1 MNFLSSGLFKRF
13 ILAMAAL
20 ALLPSIFMGF
30 QLLRISRK
38 GMQDSVLE
46 LHTKLAEK
54 TAQGV
59 VQYVAALDDKLR
71 FTISALQRQD
81 ISWPVRQEFLRSLVE
96 SHTDIEEVS
105 VLLRDGRELLK
116 VYNPKLSGGTETAPP
131 DPEGYR
137 QFAKKKQRTI
147 WVDAAPGKVPRLQV
161 YYPLSPVTDIRIS
174 VALNKLA
181 QSIAEERIG
190 GSGFLTL
197 IRHNGE
203 PLLYPP
209 DLLLEA
215 DRKDFSQRPIVIAAL
230 GAVSVGSSEFSLP
243 DGRAMVGAYAPVPEL
258 AGAVLTQQAKD
269 DAYLSSPA
277 YAEMK
282 RTALWIIVFLSLAA
296 VAIAFTL
303 ARNLTKPLLL
313 ITRAAEQMARGEFPE
328 GIVLRTGDELQ
339 DLADTFNRMTAR
351 LKSYAK
357 IQVDRLILEQKK
369 TEAILF
375 SIGDG
380 ILMVDNDGVIQL
392 ANRKAKEF
400 LGQGEAA
407 IEGKPLAEVLPQDSP
422 LSEATLDVVA
432 KPQEDI
438 VKEVDLSTEDKRL
451 FLRLSAKPL
460 LSPGTGMRLGV
471 VCALHD
477 VSLEKELDKMKEE
490 FLQSITHDLRNPVG
504 SILGFLDF
512 MRKGVVGVLNAQQI
526 SMVESMHKSAT
537 RLLALVNNILDLA
550 KMESGRLEVDL
561 KPASLA
567 GICSQ
572 AIDILSGVAQR
583 RGIRMELQAEEE
595 FTLALDSNQMARV
608 IQNLLGNAVKFSP
621 DDGKIV
627 MAIEDKGDHLLF
639 SVVDEGPGI
648 PSSHLELIFGKFE
661 QVPGQK
667 RGGTGLGLTIGRS
680 FVEAH
685 LGKIWVESELGK
697 GAKFF
702 FTLPKGLGKNEA
714 GEVCVLA
721 PVEKSA

>member
-400 LGQGEAA
+400 LGQGEASV
-407 IEGKPLAEVLPQDSP
+407 EGKPPAWSCPRIRPSRGH
-422 LSEATLDVVA
+422 LDVSPNPRRTSSRRWTSPPTIKA
-432 KPQEDI
+432 LPAP
-438 VKEVDLSTEDKRL
+438 LG
-451 FLRLSAKPL
+451 KPL
-460 LSPGTGMRLGV
+460 LSPGTGMSWGSSAPCTTCRGKGARQDEGRV
-471 VCALHD
+471 P
-477 VSLEKELDKMKEE
+477 ST
-490 FLQSITHDLRNPVG
+490 ITHDLRNPG
-504 SILGFLDF
+504 APSWASGLHAQRASWASSNPAGLHGGFH
-512 MRKGVVGVLNAQQI
+512 AQ
-526 SMVESMHKSAT
+526 VRHPPV
-537 RLLALVNNILDLA
+537 ALVNNILDLA